1 MRESA
6 LQAFPRAIL
15 KVMFAKAIVPMA
27 GLGTRLYPASAVI
40 PKGLMPFVAADGVL
54 KTGLQLIAETLLAAG
69 VRQIGVV
76 VSPETRALYETFLE
90 GGGDAYAIA
99 RAQRPALQALY
110 TSLQQLRCYITLIE
124 QPKPLG
130 LGHAVWC
137 AAAFAQGEPVIV
149 VLGDHLWLPLG
160 DPSAIVAI
168 IELGKRYRVPVYGVH
183 RVPIDKVSSYGI
195 LQGEPTE
202 TPRLYRLR
210 QIYEKPTPEYACAH
224 LRTDGLAPNEFLAH
238 NGTYAF
244 PPALWE
250 TLEQIAA
257 QHRPEAGEWTL
268 TAVQQQ
274 LLSQQPAYL
283 YEADCTVLDFGTA
296 EGYRHAFCA
305 IASWKDV

>member
-1 MRESA
+1 M
-6 LQAFPRAIL
+6 
-15 KVMFAKAIVPMA
+15 VAKAIVPMA
-27 GLGTRLYPASAVI
+27 GLGTRLYPASVVV
-40 PKGLMPFVAADGVL
+40 PKGLMPFVGADGVL

-69 VRQIGVV
+69 VKQIGVV
-76 VSPETRALYETFLE
+76 VSPDTRALYETFLE
-90 GGGDAYAIA
+90 GGSAAYATV
-99 RAQRPALQALY
+99 RAQRPVLQALHAA
-110 TSLQQLRCYITLIE
+110 LQQLHCSITLVE

-160 DPSAIVAI
+160 NPTPVAQVA
-168 IELGKRYRVPVYGVH
+168 ELYEQYRVPVYGVH

-195 LQGEPTE
+195 LQGEPTD

-210 QIYEKPTPEYACAH
+210 QIHEKPTPEYARAH
-224 LRTDGLAPNEFLAH
+224 LRTEGLAPDEFFAH
-238 NGTYAF
+238 NGIYAF

-250 TLEQIAA
+250 TLEQLVAE
-257 QHRPEAGEWTL
+257 HRSEASEWTL

-296 EGYRHAFCA
+296 EGYRHAFCTV
-305 IASWKDV
+305 ASWKDV